1 MAATSTLRARH
12 AQAWA
17 DLAGGIAASANNISE
32 APRTA
37 PPAVRGELT
46 VIGSG
51 IETVGFALG
60 DEELIRGAD
69 AVFYC
74 VADPATVVWLR
85 SIRPD
90 AYDLYVLYD
99 DDKVRYTTYMQMTE
113 AMLHFVRRGK
123 RVVAIYYG
131 HPGVFVLSTHRA
143 ILLARKEGHT
153 ATMRASVSAL
163 DCLCAD
169 LGVDPAHP
177 GMQTHEATDMLIR
190 RRAPDTTL
198 HVVLWQVG
206 LIGEMGFRRKGYI
219 NQNFSIFIDYLQ
231 QFYGQEYPVTH
242 YMASRYP
249 TIEPVVERYPLSALH
264 DPTVQTLVTG
274 ISTFYLAPKN
284 NADPDVEM
292 LERLGMIRRGQKV
305 LAKGGP
311 LREIGLYGAR
321 ERKAFPAFAKFR
333 VPAGYQWQEETGA
346 SRFLIALKQDEA
358 LRRTYAA
365 DPERAVASFD
375 GLSERERAK
384 LATRNAGAI
393 QIAAKGVNVSHPDNK
408 ELLAAMFANRPLQAS
423 LLNCLSKPSARG
435 LLAALDAWSKSTG
448 YAADWSRMRDDI
460 DLTSRD
466 NLFAWSGIYRGA
478 SQGNGEGTAE
488 RLIVISGSG
497 RAMRVCVDGEPI
509 SGFSFQ
515 AGTLRWARGNG
526 GNDSGFLRVD
536 IDRAGKRRLIG
547 SIWPKG
553 AIAADYRMI
562 AQEIQTGRRHP
573 ANFAGTYSRFSNGRK
588 ETLDVVIADTSARGR
603 HLQLVW
609 NGEPLDGSPTY
620 SDYTLGV
627 DSRRFALPRTGNAAG
642 WLAQNGQSGSAW
654 RQAGSLGTA
663 LQGDY
668 KVWTSGTDS
677 AFRLSTDGKK
687 LLVNGEVPGSIEFL
701 DSQVRWGG
709 GPPEAPRGT
718 VTMVLDPIT
727 LFPALFGNVQVQDG
741 KTLRCHGLV
750 PPHGNILRRPA
761 ELGLSQP
768 LWDNLVGLSARPDRP
783 AGMLLWHGA
792 EKANL
797 ASYLVHGLLARQL
810 P

>member
-1 MAATSTLRARH
+1 L
-12 AQAWA
+12 
-17 DLAGGIAASANNISE
+17 SANNISE
-32 APRTA
+32 APSTA
-37 PPAVRGELT
+37 PPAAPGELT

-60 DEELIRGAD
+60 DEELIRSAD

-143 ILLARKEGHT
+143 ILIARREGHK

-169 LGVDPAHP
+169 LGIDPAHP

-219 NQNFSIFIDYLQ
+219 NQNFSIFIEYLQ
-231 QFYGQEYPVTH
+231 QSYGNEYPVTH

-264 DPTVQTLVTG
+264 DPTAQALVTG

-284 NADPDVEM
+284 NADPDLEM
-292 LERLGMIRRGQKV
+292 LARIGMIRPGQTVSSKSS
-305 LAKGGP
+305 P
-311 LREIGLYGAR
+311 LREIGLYGVR

-333 VPAGYQWQEETGA
+333 VPAGYQWQEDTGA

-358 LRRTYAA
+358 LRRTYSA
-365 DPERAVASFD
+365 DPKAAVAGFD
-375 GLSERERAK
+375 GLSERERHK

-393 QIAAKGVNVSHPDNK
+393 QIAAKGVNVLHPDNK
-408 ELLAAMFANRPLQAS
+408 ELLAAVFANRSVQVS
-423 LLNCLSKPSARG
+423 LLNRLSKFPGNA
-435 LLAALDAWSKSTG
+435 LLPALHEWSKSTG
-448 YAADWSRMRDDI
+448 YTADWSRMRDDI

-466 NLFAWSGIYRGA
+466 NLFAWSGMYRA
-478 SQGNGEGTAE
+478 AAQGNSDEAE

-497 RAMRVCVDGEPI
+497 RAMRVCVDGEPV
-509 SGFSFQ
+509 SRFSFQ
-515 AGTLRWARGNG
+515 AGTLQWGPGIGR
-526 GNDSGFLRVD
+526 NDSGFLRVD
-536 IDRAGKRRLIG
+536 TDRAGKRRLIG
-547 SIWPKG
+547 SIWPNG
-553 AIAADYRMI
+553 AIAANYRLI
-562 AQEIQTGRRHP
+562 AHEIQTGRRHP
-573 ANFAGTYSRFSNGRK
+573 ANFAGTYSRFSNGGE
-588 ETLDVVIADTSARGR
+588 ETLDVVVADTSERGR

-609 NGEPLDGSPTY
+609 NGKSLDGSPTY

-627 DSRRFALPRTGNAAG
+627 DSQRFALPRAGNAAHTS
-642 WLAQNGQSGSAW
+642 AQNAGSASLW
-654 RQAGSLGTA
+654 RQAGNLGTA
-663 LQGDY
+663 LEGDY

-677 AFRLSTDGKK
+677 TFRLATYGKK
-687 LLVNGEVPGSIEFL
+687 LQVNGEVPGSIEFL
-701 DSQVRWGG
+701 DNKIRWRG
-709 GPPEAPRGT
+709 GPPEAAAGT
-718 VTMVLDPIT
+718 VTIVLDPIT

-741 KTLRCHGLV
+741 ETLRCHGLV
-750 PPHGNILRRPA
+750 PPQENILRRPA
-761 ELGLSQP
+761 EFGLSQP
-768 LWDNLVGLSARPDRP
+768 LWDNLVGLAARPDRP

-797 ASYLVHGLLARQL
+797 ASQLVHGLLARQL